1 MKRKKCNPEA
11 GFCIFQSGEENNSG
25 LFLLPN
31 CAKSVNETDFL
42 EMIGRLRIN
51 PVIGEKIAISLDLTY
66 LDDEEIE
73 GNLCMANIE
82 EVLPEFREI
91 CTNKDIRNYVSSIL
105 RTSDF
110 EKIKN
115 YGTTRIKIP
124 FPENSKTFW
133 TFVEEDR
140 QRYN

>member
-1 MKRKKCNPEA
+1 MKRKKCYPES
-11 GFCIFQSGEENNSG
+11 GFFIFQSGEENNSG

-31 CAKSVNETDFL
+31 YAKSGYATGFL

-51 PVIGEKIAISLDLTY
+51 PVIGEKIAVGIGLTY
-66 LDDEEIE
+66 LDEEEIA
-73 GNLCMANIE
+73 GNLCMAHIE

-91 CTNKDIRNYVSSIL
+91 CTNKDIRSYVSSIL

-115 YGTTRIKIP
+115 SGITKIKIS

-133 TFVEEDR
+133 TLVEEDR
-140 QRYN
+140 QSHN